1 MSKDFIKVYKNRVS
15 KRLCEDAIKL
25 FNKREELGFV
35 KKRSDFDPARK
46 IDKDDHMLTVGEK
59 LSDPFDH
66 YTDMVLSLESSIND
80 CIEEYYD
87 EFGILTANFPETQQC
102 RALQIQRTSPGEG
115 YHQWHFERNKVY
127 AHRILAW
134 TVYLN
139 DDFEAGETEFLYQA
153 KRIKPEAGSVCV
165 FPADWTHTHRG
176 NQPIDGDKYIITG
189 WILED

>member
-1 MSKDFIKVYKNRVS
+1 MSEDFIKVYNNKVS

-35 KKRSDFDPARK
+35 KQRQEFDASPK
-46 IDKDDHMLTVGEK
+46 INKDDHMVTLGQK
-59 LSDPFDH
+59 LSDPFEQ
-66 YTDMVLSLESSIND
+66 YSDMVLNLQSSVND
-80 CIEEYYD
+80 CITEYYN
-87 EFGILTANFPETQQC
+87 EFGILATNFEEAQHC
-102 RALQIQRTSPGEG
+102 RAMQIQRTSPGEG
-115 YHQWHFERNKVY
+115 YHMWHFERNKSY

-189 WILED
+189 WILEN

>member
-1 MSKDFIKVYKNRVS
+1 MSEDFIKVYNNKVS

-35 KKRSDFDPARK
+35 KQRQEFDASPK
-46 IDKDDHMLTVGEK
+46 INKDDHMVTLGQK
-59 LSDPFDH
+59 LSDPFEQ
-66 YTDMVLSLESSIND
+66 YSDMVLNLQSSVND
-80 CIEEYYD
+80 CITEYYN
-87 EFGILTANFPETQQC
+87 EFGILATNFEEAQHC
-102 RALQIQRTSPGEG
+102 RAMQIQRTSPGEG
-115 YHQWHFERNKVY
+115 YHMWHFERNKSY

>member
-1 MSKDFIKVYKNRVS
+1 MSEDFIKVYKNKVS

-35 KKRSDFDPARK
+35 KQRQEFDASPK
-46 IDKDDHMLTVGEK
+46 INKDDHMVTLGQK
-59 LSDPFDH
+59 LSDPFEQ
-66 YTDMVLSLESSIND
+66 YSDMVLNLQSSVND
-80 CIEEYYD
+80 CITEYYN
-87 EFGILTANFPETQQC
+87 EFGILATNFEEAQHC
-102 RALQIQRTSPGEG
+102 RAMQIQRTSPGEG
-115 YHQWHFERNKVY
+115 YHMWHFERNKSY